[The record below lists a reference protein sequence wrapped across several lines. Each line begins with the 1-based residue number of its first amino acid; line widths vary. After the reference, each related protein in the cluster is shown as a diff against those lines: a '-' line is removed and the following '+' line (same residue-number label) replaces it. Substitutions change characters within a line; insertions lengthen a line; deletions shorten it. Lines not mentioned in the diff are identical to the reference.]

1 MRIKTKICIFIA
13 LVFIILIV
21 GVFAGWKFASIGG
34 GIIGAVAAICS
45 GKSIRDDGRGNNS
58 GIDGELGKAR
68 KVDRAEGDLNSDER
82 DRLDRER
89 ENLDGE
95 KRSLGLEKS
104 DTHRERELLEE
115 LQKRHPEK

>member
-1 MRIKTKICIFIA
+1 VRIKTKICIFIA

-21 GVFAGWKFASIGG
+21 GIFAGWKFASIGG

-89 ENLDGE
+89 EILDGE

-104 DTHRERELLEE
+104 DTQRERELLEE

>member
-1 MRIKTKICIFIA
+1 MRTRTKVCIFIA
-13 LVFIILIV
+13 LAFVILLV

-34 GIIGAVAAICS
+34 GVIGAVAAICS

-68 KVDRAEGDLNSDER
+68 EVNRTEGDLNSDER

-89 ENLDGE
+89 EIIDGE
-95 KRSLGLEKS
+95 KWAIGLEKT
-104 DTHRERELLEE
+104 DTQREREILEE

>member
-68 KVDRAEGDLNSDER
+68 KVDRAEGGLNSDEK

-89 ENLDGE
+89 EILDGE

-104 DTHRERELLEE
+104 DTKRERELLEE
-115 LQKRHPEK
+115 LQKRRPEK